1 MMQAL
6 STVFTPQLLEAT
18 IRLSTPVTLASIGAM
33 VCERTG
39 VTNIAMEGIMLVGAF
54 FAAAV
59 GYATGSP
66 WLGLLG
72 GIAGGMSFSLLFGWA
87 AITLHINHVVAG
99 AIMNILAFGFTRYFM
114 NVFYHIQ
121 GTSPAVPVT
130 LHHYAYSIPFLGSL
144 PVVGPAFFNQT
155 PIVYLSLVAVI
166 AWAWIL
172 SRTRLGLSVLA
183 AGEHPMA
190 YETLGR
196 SVTRIRYFGVLMSG
210 LLCGIAGSFLSI
222 ENSNSFTEGMTDG
235 RGFIALAANI
245 AGGWRPLGCFLSS
258 FFFGFVDA
266 LQLRVQSSGLLRVP
280 SEVFLVFP
288 YIATI
293 AAVAGLVRGSRP
305 PAAVG
310 KDFTIEEQER
320 T

>member
-6 STVFTPQLLEAT
+6 SMVFTPQLLEAT

-39 VTNIAMEGIMLVGAF
+39 VTNIAMEGIMLIGAF
-54 FAAAV
+54 SAAAV

-66 WLGLLG
+66 WLGLMG
-72 GIAGGMSFSLLFGWA
+72 GIAGGMAFSLLFGWA
-87 AITLHINHVVAG
+87 AVTLHINHVVAG

-114 NVFYHIQ
+114 NVLFHIQ
-121 GTSPAVPVT
+121 GTSPALPMT
-130 LHHYAYSIPFLGSL
+130 LHHYKYAIPFLGSL

-155 PIVYLSLVAVI
+155 PIVYLSLVAVVVWI
-166 AWAWIL
+166 WIL

-196 SVTRIRYFGVLMSG
+196 SVVRIRYFGVLISG

-266 LQLRVQSSGLLRVP
+266 LQLRVQSSGLLHVP

-288 YIATI
+288 YVATI

-310 KDFTIEEQER
+310 KDFTIEGEGE
-320 T
+320 

>member
-1 MMQAL
+1 MMHA
-6 STVFTPQLLEAT
+6 VAMIFTPQLLEAT

-39 VTNIAMEGIMLVGAF
+39 VTNIAMEGIMLMGAF

-59 GYATGSP
+59 GYAAGNP

-72 GIAGGMSFSLLFGWA
+72 GIAGGMVFSLLFGWA

-130 LHHYAYSIPFLGSL
+130 LHHYKYAL
-144 PVVGPAFFNQT
+144 PVLGRLPVIGPAFFDQT

-196 SVTRIRYFGVLMSG
+196 SVPRIRYFGVLMSG

-258 FFFGFVDA
+258 FFFGFADA
-266 LQLRVQSSGLLRVP
+266 LQLRVQSSGLLRLP

-288 YIATI
+288 YVATL

-310 KDFTIEEQER
+310 KDFTIEGEGD
-320 T
+320 

>member
-6 STVFTPQLLEAT
+6 AMVFTPQLLEAT

-39 VTNIAMEGIMLVGAF
+39 VTNIAMEGIMLMGAF

-59 GYATGSP
+59 GYATGSA

-72 GIAGGMSFSLLFGWA
+72 GIAGGMAFSLLFAWA
-87 AITLHINHVVAG
+87 AVTLHINHVVAG

-121 GTSPAVPVT
+121 GTSPALPVT
-130 LHHYAYSIPFLGSL
+130 LHHYKYALPVLGSIPF
-144 PVVGPAFFNQT
+144 VGPAFFNQT
-155 PIVYLSLVAVI
+155 PIVYLSLIAVI

-172 SRTRLGLSVLA
+172 ARTRLGLSVLA

-196 SVTRIRYFGVLMSG
+196 SVPRIRYFGVLMSG

-310 KDFTIEEQER
+310 KDFTIEGEGD
-320 T
+320 